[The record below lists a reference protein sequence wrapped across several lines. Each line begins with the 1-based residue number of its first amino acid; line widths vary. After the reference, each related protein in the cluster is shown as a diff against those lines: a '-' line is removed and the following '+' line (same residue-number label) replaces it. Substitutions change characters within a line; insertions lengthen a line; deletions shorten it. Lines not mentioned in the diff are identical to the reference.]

1 MENQIEQRSKEE
13 IYRKEI
19 FELLNNSLENLTE
32 KELNLLEGLFMK
44 DDISEEELIRKIIE

>member
-1 MENQIEQRSKEE
+1 MENKIEPRSKEE

-32 KELNLLEGLFMK
+32 NELKLLEELFMK

>member
-1 MENQIEQRSKEE
+1 MENKTEQRSKEE